1 MLTDD
6 QIHDALSSILER
18 RDPDVPATVLGAGSD
33 DLGVGLRYLEALV
46 DGGWMVPT
54 WPLEHGGR
62 GATDDDQR
70 CGAPSDG
77 INIGQFTHPVPLG

>member
-33 DLGVGLRYLEALV
+33 DLGAGLRYLEALV

-54 WPLEHGGR
+54 WP
-62 GATDDDQR
+62 
-70 CGAPSDG
+70 P
-77 INIGQFTHPVPLG
+77 

>member
-1 MLTDD
+1 MTLTDD

-33 DLGVGLRYLEALV
+33 DLGAGLRYLEALV

-54 WPLEHGGR
+54 WPVEHGGR
-62 GATDDDQR
+62 GATDDEAR
-70 CGAPSDG
+70 RISTA
-77 INIGQFTHPVPLG
+77 LGDYA